1 MTEFIQVSTATDK
14 RDDAER
20 ISKAIVENRLAACV
34 QISGP
39 VKSIYWWKDNVDENE
54 EWLLTI
60 KTRKELY
67 AKLEQAIKNFH
78 PYEVPEIIAV
88 PITEGNKDYLEWL
101 ENETKSTHF

>member
-14 RDDAER
+14 REDAES

-39 VKSIYWWKDNVDENE
+39 ITSIYRWKKKMMKTE
-54 EWLLTI
+54 EWLLTM
-60 KTRKELY
+60 KTRKGLY
-67 AKLEQAIKNFH
+67 PKLEQAIKNFH

-88 PITEGNKDYLEWL
+88 PIIAGSKNYLAWVEKETED
-101 ENETKSTHF
+101 